1 MVTLQNK
8 FTCFPNTFLRMRRT
22 RREEKNM
29 KDYKSEKRE
38 ERREGR
44 EKMREEKWK
53 GKRDSKTNTGT
64 ISCVFNEKLQVEM
77 NHDFKN
83 NSKNPISNV
92 DLIIFNLIHEST
104 SYYNEWLLKSWL
116 IARYA
121 CPFWECETVW
131 IGLTFN

>member
-1 MVTLQNK
+1 MK
-8 FTCFPNTFLRMRRT
+8 
-22 RREEKNM
+22 EERGERKW
-29 KDYKSEKRE
+29 EKRE
-38 ERREGR
+38 I
-44 EKMREEKWK
+44 WK
-53 GKRDSKTNTGT
+53 GKWDSKTNTGT
-64 ISCVFNEKLQVEM
+64 IRCVVNEKLQVEM

-92 DLIIFNLIHEST
+92 DFIIFNLIHEST